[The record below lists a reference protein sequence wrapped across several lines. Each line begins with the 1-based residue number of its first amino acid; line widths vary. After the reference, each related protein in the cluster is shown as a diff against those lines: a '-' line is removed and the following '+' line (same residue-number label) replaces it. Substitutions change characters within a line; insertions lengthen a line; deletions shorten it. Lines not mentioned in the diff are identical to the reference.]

1 MTKNIF
7 ERKTKEDKPVLAICY
22 DFDKTLSPEDM
33 QAQGFIQKVSLDVK
47 EFWRESNELAEQND
61 MDQNSAWMYKMRE
74 DSRGKVL
81 FTLDTLRDHGSNV
94 ELFPGVK
101 DWFERIKKYA
111 TSQEVIVEHYIISS
125 GLKEMIEGT
134 DIFKSNAFVKVF
146 ASSFLFNKN
155 GEAIW
160 PAQIVNYTN
169 KTQFLFRIQKGVLD
183 TNDQGVNDY
192 FPPDRIR
199 IPFRNMVYIGDSDTD
214 IPCMKLVNSYGGH
227 SIGVYNPNTEDKTK
241 VYRML
246 RDDRIK
252 YFVAADYTE
261 GSQLDA
267 LIKSIIDKT
276 RANEKLET
284 IYYNNKHE
292 TEEFYELSRENREER
307 EQDELIEKLQESGNF
322 KYTHQIINELGKFD
336 KWTNPQRKKL
346 YNVALNNNQ
355 ITWILTDADVKSF
368 YETLMLNDTSA
379 CDKDNSEQIAKIK
392 TKMQELK
399 ELKEANE
406 IKSDK

>member
-33 QAQGFIQKVSLDVK
+33 QAQGFIQKVSSDVK
-47 EFWRESNELAEQND
+47 DFWRESNELAEQND

-74 DSRGKVL
+74 ASRGKEL
-81 FTLDTLRDHGSNV
+81 FTLAKLKEYGSKV
-94 ELFPGVK
+94 KLFPGVK
-101 DWFERIKKYA
+101 EWFARIKKYGNA
-111 TSQEVIVEHYIISS
+111 QEVIVEHYIISS

-146 ASSFLFNKN
+146 ASSFLFDEN

-183 TNDQGVNDY
+183 TNDPGVNDY
-192 FPPDRIR
+192 FPPDKIR
-199 IPFRNMVYIGDSDTD
+199 VPFRNMVYIGDSDTD

-227 SIGVYNPNTEDKTK
+227 SIGVYDPNTKDKSK

-307 EQDELIEKLQESGNF
+307 EQDELIEKLQESANF

-336 KWTNPQRKKL
+336 KWTNPQRNKL

-355 ITWILTDADVKSF
+355 ITWILTDADVYSF
-368 YETLMLNDTSA
+368 YETLMHSDPNTHNE
-379 CDKDNSEQIAKIK
+379 KNREQITQIK
-392 TKMQELK
+392 AIIK
-399 ELKEANE
+399 ELKE
-406 IKSDK
+406 

>member
-33 QAQGFIQKVSLDVK
+33 QAQGFIQKVSSDVK

-160 PAQIVNYTN
+160 PLTQI
-169 KTQFLFRIQKGVLD
+169 G
-183 TNDQGVNDY
+183 
-192 FPPDRIR
+192 
-199 IPFRNMVYIGDSDTD
+199 
-214 IPCMKLVNSYGGH
+214 
-227 SIGVYNPNTEDKTK
+227 
-241 VYRML
+241 
-246 RDDRIK
+246 
-252 YFVAADYTE
+252 
-261 GSQLDA
+261 
-267 LIKSIIDKT
+267 
-276 RANEKLET
+276 RA
-284 IYYNNKHE
+284 
-292 TEEFYELSRENREER
+292 SCRER
-307 EQDELIEKLQESGNF
+307 
-322 KYTHQIINELGKFD
+322 
-336 KWTNPQRKKL
+336 
-346 YNVALNNNQ
+346 V
-355 ITWILTDADVKSF
+355 
-368 YETLMLNDTSA
+368 
-379 CDKDNSEQIAKIK
+379 
-392 TKMQELK
+392 
-399 ELKEANE
+399 
-406 IKSDK
+406 

>member
-7 ERKTKEDKPVLAICY
+7 EKKTKEDKPVLAICY

-33 QAQGFIQKVSLDVK
+33 QAQGFIQKVSSDVK

-81 FTLDTLRDHGSNV
+81 FTLDTLRDYGSNV

-322 KYTHQIINELGKFD
+322 KYTHQIINELVKFD

-406 IKSDK
+406 IKSNK